1 MLEGNDFTNT
11 ELVNLQAE
19 KVWKIGEDD
28 ITTIIRNASVTLK
41 LQQKID
47 EGEWEDVELTG
58 LTNQQTLSVGNTA
71 DANAWKAIWNG
82 LPKYARVE
90 ENDVLIQYRVVETEA
105 KLSAITLTTAE
116 PVQIENGSAIV
127 ENTLPETGITV
138 TKQWKDGTTA
148 TGGNDKVFDEVREI
162 SFTLYQKLDEGE
174 PAVYTEYGENGVG
187 TVAYTPQPGSWST
200 EEIAGLP
207 CYVYNE
213 STHTWSQATYSVVET
228 APEGV
233 NVTYSQGGTPSSS
246 AAYVGA
252 DSTEDERTITIINT
266 DILLTRIDGNSTTI
280 SYIGSP
286 VTPVTNGS
294 NNLTGDDGSAVFSGL
309 SVGYYEIWEKTLPTG
324 FIRSADDGRFY
335 IRVKDSVIPCWRSRT
350 ELRLRIGP
358 NATVKRYSHLATIL
372 RTSRRLRPWAT
383 PRVQPFLT
391 PAVRAQ
397 GSSRSLARS

>member
-116 PVQIENGSAIV
+116 PVQIENGSAVV

-148 TGGNDKVFDEVREI
+148 TGGNDTVFDEVREI
-162 SFTLYQKLDEGE
+162 SFTLYQ
-174 PAVYTEYGENGVG
+174 
-187 TVAYTPQPGSWST
+187 
-200 EEIAGLP
+200 
-207 CYVYNE
+207 
-213 STHTWSQATYSVVET
+213 
-228 APEGV
+228 
-233 NVTYSQGGTPSSS
+233 
-246 AAYVGA
+246 
-252 DSTEDERTITIINT
+252 
-266 DILLTRIDGNSTTI
+266 
-280 SYIGSP
+280 
-286 VTPVTNGS
+286 
-294 NNLTGDDGSAVFSGL
+294 
-309 SVGYYEIWEKTLPTG
+309 
-324 FIRSADDGRFY
+324 
-335 IRVKDSVIPCWRSRT
+335 
-350 ELRLRIGP
+350 
-358 NATVKRYSHLATIL
+358 
-372 RTSRRLRPWAT
+372 
-383 PRVQPFLT
+383 
-391 PAVRAQ
+391 
-397 GSSRSLARS
+397 